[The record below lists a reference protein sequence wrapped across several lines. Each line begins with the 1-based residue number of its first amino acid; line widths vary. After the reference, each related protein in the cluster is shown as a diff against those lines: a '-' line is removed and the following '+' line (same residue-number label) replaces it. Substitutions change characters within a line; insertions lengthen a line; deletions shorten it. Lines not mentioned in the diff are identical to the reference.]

1 MSDQTRHAWSEILN
15 RLFDLEKML
24 YFVAP
29 EWWKP
34 QARQSQ
40 AFGAEEAVLDAD
52 GNVTRDAH
60 GNIVMQSVNRTSVPQ
75 RSAVSWGGSAEAAR
89 ANYYITESSAP
100 AKLGSSLGWLLQL
113 DGDSMRNAFLN
124 APWVKAI
131 VPVRP
136 GREQEAI
143 NWLKGVME
151 GTDGLDGTLD
161 AQLKTLAA
169 MVAEKHQKAATVS
182 DIPDLIDAAQ
192 TVSATPV
199 DRVFEFGF
207 DPLAGGFRAQSLDGS
222 EFEVVDQ
229 WIEVVPT
236 DQVAAVAVKY
246 NTATGRQMPLI

>member
-1 MSDQTRHAWSEILN
+1 MSDETRHAWSEVLN
-15 RLFDLEKML
+15 RMFDLEKML

-34 QARQSQ
+34 RARSAQTM
-40 AFGAEEAVLDAD
+40 GAETAVLDAA
-52 GNVTRDAH
+52 GNV
-60 GNIVMQSVNRTSVPQ
+60 VKQEV
-75 RSAVSWGGSAEAAR
+75 SAAIPERGIVSWGGGAEAGR
-89 ANYYITESSAP
+89 PNYFITETSAI

-131 VPVRP
+131 VPIRP
-136 GREQEAI
+136 GRERDAI

-151 GTDGLDGTLD
+151 GHEGLDAALEQ
-161 AQLKTLAA
+161 QLRELADK
-169 MVAEKHQKAATVS
+169 VAAKHAKADTVETQ
-182 DIPDLIDAAQ
+182 PDPLQPDDSNA

-207 DPLAGGFRAQSLDGS
+207 DPLAGGFRAQSIEGN
-222 EFEVVDQ
+222 EFEILDQ

-236 DQVAAVAVKY
+236 DQVAAVSVKY
-246 NTATGRQMPLI
+246 DPVTGRQIPPT